1 MIVQPL
7 RLSDLEESSRLH
19 EEVLKAEFLARCGRH
34 FLRQYHRAWIESP
47 YGISVAAIDD
57 QDRLVGVLLGSTE
70 PKQHYRVMLRR
81 HGLQLG
87 LFLLAKAI
95 RDPIFGRELLAT
107 RAVRYARGVTRVAL
121 SVLGEAVRTFQ
132 RQVGVSNTAKEDLQ
146 ASHRRSGEITHV
158 MVKEDMAGRG
168 IGRLLLEA
176 ARTAAER
183 ARINELVVVAM
194 PELPSASFYE
204 HLGWRR
210 VGVKRSRSG
219 ESFIEFRLEVHPDQ

>member
-7 RLSDLEESSRLH
+7 RHSDLDASSRLH
-19 EEVLKAEFLARCGRH
+19 EEVLRAEFLARCGRR
-34 FLRQYHRAWIESP
+34 FLRQYHQAWIESP
-47 YGISVAAIDD
+47 YGIAMAAMDD

-70 PKQHYRVMLRR
+70 PKQHYRAMLRR
-81 HGLQLG
+81 NGLQLG
-87 LFLLAKAI
+87 FLLLAKAI
-95 RDPIFGRELLAT
+95 RDPTFGRELLAT
-107 RAVRYARGVTRVAL
+107 RALRYARGVTRVAL
-121 SVLGEAVRTFQ
+121 SILGETVGTR
-132 RQVGVSNTAKEDLQ
+132 RQVEVSNTTNEDSKE
-146 ASHRRSGEITHV
+146 SHRRSGEITHV

-176 ARTAAER
+176 ARAAAER
-183 ARINELVVVAM
+183 ARIDELVLVAM